1 MDEYNAGLTAE
12 PFLFNE
18 TRIIGKYLL
27 EGYEVKELR
36 KKNIDENL
44 IQYKTKSSISRVN
57 KPIFNRL
64 AIFNNNQLNYFVNG
78 DLDQSKILLV
88 YAIMKTDRLV
98 YEFIREI
105 YYDKLV
111 INEKTIEGFEIGRW
125 FDSKISN
132 SKFLAERSESTRYK
146 MKQVLLQIMTSS
158 GLLKREKN
166 NFEIIRPL
174 ISKEVKELLDEVN
187 DSSYYKTI
195 GGLV

>member
-166 NFEIIRPL
+166 TIKNSNIETL
-174 ISKEVKELLDEVN
+174 EVKELLDEVN